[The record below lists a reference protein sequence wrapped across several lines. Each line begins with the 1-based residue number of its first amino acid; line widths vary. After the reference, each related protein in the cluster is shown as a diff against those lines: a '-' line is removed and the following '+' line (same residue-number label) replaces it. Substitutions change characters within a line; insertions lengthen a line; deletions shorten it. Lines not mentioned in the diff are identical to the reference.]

1 MYIKQV
7 RTFISVHVMCFCDGT
22 FHAEELKSMMPLN
35 KNIVTFLSTLGYY
48 SRIQELQ
55 RANHS

>member
-7 RTFISVHVMCFCDGT
+7 RAFIDVHVVCYCDGT
-22 FHAEELKSMMPLN
+22 FHVEELKSIMLLN